1 MFYLTLGQGQWKGPA
16 HVVEG
21 WGRRSELHSL
31 WGASRA
37 KDSENDTRPLGHSIL
52 NKCFVSVPS
61 LLFITNKY
69 LSTESLVPRCYTVL
83 HYYCGP
89 AVWLPARL
97 HCAQTLPVSFS
108 LLERERESTSER
120 EGDIYACPA
129 CLPVPFKQVS
139 CQVICLMGF
148 AVHKLRSHTPF
159 SLFLSLALCF
169 SCLLSLMHTHLKSPF
184 LSLYSPPCHSQA
196 NTNSAE
202 ENAQAPLRGDMSPAI
217 FRLLDNYWSLCSAL
231 ILLWVKSV
239 LKPT

>member
-1 MFYLTLGQGQWKGPA
+1 MFYLTLGQGQWKEPA

-31 WGASRA
+31 WGASGA

-139 CQVICLMGF
+139 CQVMCLMGF

-159 SLFLSLALCF
+159 SLFLSLALCL

-184 LSLYSPPCHSQA
+184 PFSLFASLS
-196 NTNSAE
+196 
-202 ENAQAPLRGDMSPAI
+202 
-217 FRLLDNYWSLCSAL
+217 
-231 ILLWVKSV
+231 
-239 LKPT
+239 

>member
-16 HVVEG
+16 HVMEG
-21 WGRRSELHSL
+21 WGRRSELHLL
-31 WGASRA
+31 WGASGA

-97 HCAQTLPVSFS
+97 RCAQTLPVSFS
-108 LLERERESTSER
+108 LLEREKER

-129 CLPVPFKQVS
+129 FLPVPFKQVS
-139 CQVICLMGF
+139 CQVMCLMGF
-148 AVHKLRSHTPF
+148 AVHKLHSHTPF
-159 SLFLSLALCF
+159 SLFL
-169 SCLLSLMHTHLKSPF
+169 LLSLSVFPACF
-184 LSLYSPPCHSQA
+184 LLCIHISNLLFLTLYSPPCHSQA
-196 NTNSAE
+196 NTDSAE
-202 ENAQAPLRGDMSPAI
+202 ENVQAPLRVNTSPAI
-217 FRLLDNYWSLCSAL
+217 FRLLVN
-231 ILLWVKSV
+231 
-239 LKPT
+239 

>member
-1 MFYLTLGQGQWKGPA
+1 MLWRA
-16 HVVEG
+16 EG
-21 WGRRSELHSL
+21 GAASFIRS
-31 WGASRA
+31 GVRAGA

-108 LLERERESTSER
+108 LLERERESTSKR

-159 SLFLSLALCF
+159 SLFSFTRSLFFLLAF
-169 SCLLSLMHTHLKSPF
+169 SHAYTSQISFSFLFIRLPVIARQIQTLQKKMHKH
-184 LSLYSPPCHSQA
+184 H
-196 NTNSAE
+196 
-202 ENAQAPLRGDMSPAI
+202 
-217 FRLLDNYWSLCSAL
+217 
-231 ILLWVKSV
+231 
-239 LKPT
+239 